1 MNASLILE
9 CLAGGLI
16 GAFIKTAGDEDLLCG
31 DFNSAS
37 LICRAF
43 SNQALLGKMQCP
55 NFGISKLSLFSLNL
69 LFVYEIRDSLCDFS
83 LV

>member
-9 CLAGGLI
+9 CLAGGLT

-37 LICRAF
+37 LICHAF
-43 SNQALLGKMQCP
+43 SNQALLGKMQCL
-55 NFGISKLSLFSLNL
+55 FQILKFSKLFATIMLGWAQ
-69 LFVYEIRDSLCDFS
+69 
-83 LV
+83 